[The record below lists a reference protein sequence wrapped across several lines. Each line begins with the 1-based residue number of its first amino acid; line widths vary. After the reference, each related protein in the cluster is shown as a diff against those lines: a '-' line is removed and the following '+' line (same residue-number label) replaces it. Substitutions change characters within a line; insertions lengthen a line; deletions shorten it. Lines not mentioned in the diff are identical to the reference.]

1 MEKTYEK
8 LLKERNSSNNSSGGG
23 GGRTL
28 KSTKEI
34 IESIAM
40 IRDLISA
47 NSSLRDKMEFMKE
60 QVEKQE
66 R

>member
-8 LLKERNSSNNSSGGG
+8 LLKERNANPPIN
-23 GGRTL
+23 RTL

-47 NSSLRDKMEFMKE
+47 NSSLR
-60 QVEKQE
+60 
-66 R
+66 

>member
-1 MEKTYEK
+1 M
-8 LLKERNSSNNSSGGG
+8 KERNNNNVA
-23 GGRTL
+23 GRTL

-47 NSSLRDKMEFMKE
+47 NSTLR
-60 QVEKQE
+60 
-66 R
+66 

>member
-1 MEKTYEK
+1 VPVLPSTKELKQLPNEKVYEK
-8 LLKERNSSNNSSGGG
+8 LMKERNLNAPPK
-23 GGRTL
+23 TL

-47 NSSLRDKMEFMKE
+47 NSTLR
-60 QVEKQE
+60 
-66 R
+66 